1 MHWFHPGFQ
10 GFQKR
15 FGEYFCNG
23 FILDFT
29 KVLESIFAMVSS
41 WISKKVWGVFLQWF
55 HPGFQKRFGEY
66 FCNVF
71 ILDFTKGLES
81 IFAMVPSWI
90 SQKVWKVFLQ
100 WFLPGFQKRF
110 GEPRLCRAVE
120 ASTQLLVLQHSSSS
134 KAIVDDG
141 DDEDD
146 DDNNYYHYN
155 YHGDCDCDPLP
166 PRQML
171 TPSVN
176 LLGGTPLA
184 CYMVGTC

>member
-1 MHWFHPGFQ
+1 M
-10 GFQKR
+10 
-15 FGEYFCNG
+15 
-23 FILDFT
+23 
-29 KVLESIFAMVSS
+29 
-41 WISKKVWGVFLQWF
+41 QWF
-55 HPGFQKRFGEY
+55 H
-66 FCNVF
+66 
-71 ILDFTKGLES
+71 
-81 IFAMVPSWI
+81 
-90 SQKVWKVFLQ
+90 
-100 WFLPGFQKRF
+100 PGFQKRF

-141 DDEDD
+141 DDEDED
-146 DDNNYYHYN
+146 EDDNDNHYHYH
-155 YHGDCDCDPLP
+155 YHGDCDCDPPP

>member
-1 MHWFHPGFQ
+1 MQWFHPGFH
-10 GFQKR
+10 KS
-15 FGEYFCNG
+15 FGKYFCNG
-23 FILDFT
+23 FILDF
-29 KVLESIFAMVSS
+29 K
-41 WISKKVWGVFLQWF
+41 
-55 HPGFQKRFGEY
+55 
-66 FCNVF
+66 
-71 ILDFTKGLES
+71 KGLGS

-90 SQKVWKVFLQ
+90 SKKVWRVFLQ

-134 KAIVDDG
+134 KAIVVD

-146 DDNNYYHYN
+146 DGNNYHN
-155 YHGDCDCDPLP
+155 HYHGDCNCDPLP